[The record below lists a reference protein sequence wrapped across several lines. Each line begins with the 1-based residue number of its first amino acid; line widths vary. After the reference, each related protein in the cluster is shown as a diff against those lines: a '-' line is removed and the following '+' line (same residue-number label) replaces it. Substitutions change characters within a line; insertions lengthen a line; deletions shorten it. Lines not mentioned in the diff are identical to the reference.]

1 MSDSCLIF
9 RYWSGLLG
17 LSVVPLQ
24 LASIRLY
31 LTGLVAR
38 AHRQT
43 VLHVHPSESD
53 ALPVSAMSR
62 VVQLAGT
69 QQLAPLINRMLIINL
84 LIMRSNTSSQ
94 KSEQV

>member
-1 MSDSCLIF
+1 MSDFQIF
-9 RYWSGLLG
+9 VGL
-17 LSVVPLQ
+17 LSVVPLS
-24 LASIRLY
+24 LASIRLQ

-62 VVQLAGT
+62 DVQLAGT
-69 QQLAPLINRMLIINL
+69 QQLPPLINRMLNL
-84 LIMRSNTSSQ
+84 SAEERYEQ
-94 KSEQV
+94 KAKPKVRTGLTRV